1 MKVTTDMYRYAL
13 GWELEKIYPLYI
25 SFIHMK
31 SHVVHVYDK
40 SLGDHERCRYDDIY
54 DNLLFIWTDNYD
66 LFVIYGDL
74 QIVMTSS

>member
-40 SLGDHERCRYDDIY
+40 SLVGGIMKDVDTTNIY
-54 DNLLFIWTDNYD
+54 DNLLFIWTI
-66 LFVIYGDL
+66 F
-74 QIVMTSS
+74 SSFKF

>member
-1 MKVTTDMYRYAL
+1 MEERVCGKLHLGGNWQDISCSRSEVKVTTDMYRYAL

-40 SLGDHERCRYDDIY
+40 SLVGGS
-54 DNLLFIWTDNYD
+54 WK
-66 LFVIYGDL
+66 
-74 QIVMTSS
+74 M